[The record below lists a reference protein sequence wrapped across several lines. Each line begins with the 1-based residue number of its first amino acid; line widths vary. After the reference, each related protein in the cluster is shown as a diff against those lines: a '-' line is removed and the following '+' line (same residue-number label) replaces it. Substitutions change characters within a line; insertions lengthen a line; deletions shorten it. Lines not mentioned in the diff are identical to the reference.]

1 MDEELKGLLKKNIEA
16 SEESLKLLKKIH
28 KDILWR
34 RIFSLV
40 KWGIIIALSV
50 WSYLA
55 LEPVLR
61 DLLGTY
67 KNLLAPQLGQGPA
80 IDLNA
85 LPPEARRLIENFLK
99 K

>member
-1 MDEELKGLLKKNIEA
+1 MDEELKNLLKKNIEA

-28 KDILWR
+28 SDILWR

-50 WSYLA
+50 WSYWA

-67 KNLLAPQLGQGPA
+67 KNLLGSKPGQG

-85 LPPEARRLIENFLK
+85 LPPEAQKLLEGILK
-99 K
+99 KK

>member
-1 MDEELKGLLKKNIEA
+1 MDEELKSLLKKNIEA

-34 RIFSLV
+34 RIFGFV
-40 KWGIIIALSV
+40 KWGIIIAISI

-67 KNLLAPQLGQGPA
+67 QNLLSSQPDQST
-80 IDLNA
+80 DLNVIPA
-85 LPPEARRLIENFLK
+85 GARKLIEGILK